1 MSIYLLSS
9 ASESAIWCFQHLFWV
24 SVIGGLV
31 VIAALIVQASL
42 SRYVKPK
49 WMHLFWLVVA
59 ARFLLFIV
67 PASPTSVL
75 NLFDGVSQTR
85 AVASQSNER
94 AESTVRAHVFNT
106 PVASSS
112 VGQPRQV
119 VGQPELKGSKPAAD
133 VWAGYVWLLFAFV
146 WLLVLVVLLIRL
158 LRGLFLVRRIVALSS
173 DPPIEIAQRYEQL
186 RIEAKVRDSVQLK
199 VTDEIEA
206 PVSVGIFMPVVLLP
220 TWCLSELDAQQQDF
234 ILAHE
239 LVHISR
245 HDTVTQVLTHLAAMV
260 HWFNPLVWLASGL
273 AEQYRELSCDQRVL
287 DLFPGSERSYR
298 QTIVQV
304 AVQIANTK
312 QIESAFVGRF
322 VNLDSKLVKQRIAM
336 LTKRNS
342 HPPLGG
348 IVAAVAL
355 VFMVAVGFTDAQEE
369 QLSKAQTAEP
379 IPAEGEI
386 FPQPQGLGPVWTKPM
401 LPHVPIDFS
410 RLRQDKPE
418 FYTLDADDVLGV
430 FIEEVLGEFGTAPPV
445 QLPDP
450 NNDLP
455 PAIGFPVPVRE
466 DGTMSLPLVSPIPVR
481 GLTVQQAEALITR
494 AYRQGDNPILI
505 DKGRIIVT
513 LIRKR
518 FSESGPIR
526 LVVGQTST
534 VASNGELIGASF
546 NDPEIVTATIGEENK
561 LEFLA
566 MVPGKTVAMIELPG
580 KRVQP
585 KQIIAVPDVSE
596 LQAAIAKEFPGLAAS
611 IYGTPE
617 GDAVIAGH
625 LEKKLAAKVVGFAK
639 TKTELPVRNLTTDKQ
654 VAIKVWIY
662 EVDISKLKDAGL
674 PDSNTS
680 VVPFVLEG
688 QKRVE
693 LTHFS
698 VGPVLNAGFMD
709 TLAKRDVAKLL
720 DQPVL
725 VAAHK
730 QKAEFVSGGE
740 FPTMV
745 LDENGNKKVDF
756 RFAGTKLEI
765 TPQIRSKEDLVL
777 ELNAEFSQVDPEL
790 SPAEGVPGF
799 RVRRMSSGQLVKP
812 GSRVGLVSV
821 LEEGKEL
828 VMLVEPKLIK
838 LQQVDDIKPA
848 LR

>member
-1 MSIYLLSS
+1 MSELIMASTFAS
-9 ASESAIWCFQHLFWV
+9 AVSCFEQLFWV

-31 VIAALIVQASL
+31 AIVAFMIHSML
-42 SRYVKPK
+42 SYWVKPA
-49 WMHLFWLVVA
+49 WMYLFWLVIA
-59 ARFLLFIV
+59 TRFLLFVV
-67 PASPTSVL
+67 PASPTSIF
-75 NLFDGVSQTR
+75 NLLEPASPTSASVAHEIKPTQLATKSQI
-85 AVASQSNER
+85 
-94 AESTVRAHVFNT
+94 
-106 PVASSS
+106 
-112 VGQPRQV
+112 V
-119 VGQPELKGSKPAAD
+119 VGAVVFGPAETISANETKPTGEPVVKWMEI
-133 VWAGYVWLLFAFV
+133 VWAAMAIV
-146 WLLVLVVLLIRL
+146 WLLVFLVLVVRLIR
-158 LRGLFLVRRIVALSS
+158 GMQMVRKVVAHSS
-173 DPPIEIAQRYEQL
+173 DPPLELAQRFLDLRQKTGMQNSVRL
-186 RIEAKVRDSVQLK
+186 RI
-199 VTDEIEA
+199 TDEIKA
-206 PVSVGIFMPVVLLP
+206 PVSVGIFRPVVLMP
-220 TWCLSELDAQQQDF
+220 TWCLNELDPQQQDF
-234 ILAHE
+234 VLVHE
-239 LVHISR
+239 LVHIRR
-245 HDTVTQVLTHLAAMV
+245 HDAVLQLMAHLAAMI
-260 HWFNPLVWLASGL
+260 HWFNPLAWLTSKMAG
-273 AEQYRELSCDQRVL
+273 QYRELSCDQRVL

-386 FPQPQGLGPVWTKPM
+386 FPQPQGLGPVWTKPV

-430 FIEEVLGEFGTAPPV
+430 FIEAVLGEFGTAPPV

-450 NNDLP
+450 NSDLP

-534 VASNGELIGASF
+534 VPSNGELIGASF

-596 LQAAIAKEFPGLAAS
+596 LQAAVAKEFPGLAAS

-799 RVRRMSSGQLVKP
+799 RVRRMSSGQPVKP
-812 GSRVGLVSV
+812 GSQVGLVSV